1 MIKLKQNLYPINQI
15 HVKCSIF
22 NHSDL
27 IHHDKTETKSL
38 SNKSKLRKVF
48 NFYHSDLIHHD
59 KNETKSLSNK
69 SKVRKVF
76 SF

>member
-15 HVKCSIF
+15 HVKYSVF

-27 IHHDKTETKSL
+27 IHHNNTERKSL

-48 NFYHSDLIHHD
+48 NFQPQ
-59 KNETKSLSNK
+59 
-69 SKVRKVF
+69 
-76 SF
+76 